1 MDNPPEQNDHNAEG
15 NDHRSNLGEEIG
27 SWPSPVSATLSGPN
41 TLTYE
46 QLEQIFG
53 YLSTFFRSARVQH
66 GPPLRDLE
74 SGLRESLS
82 PAPGIQSADV
92 GIQTDLNDQNSASES
107 DESEGSEGNEEAEEN
122 EGSERNHEEI
132 DETAT
137 EAREDHSGE
146 QPVNYFD
153 KLLNERREVELEYL
167 RKKGLFIIYT
177 QLILRILRGRWSNFP
192 RAAAIQRHLFRQS
205 SKNSTSI

>member
-1 MDNPPEQNDHNAEG
+1 MDNPQEQDARNAEG
-15 NDHRSNLGEEIG
+15 DDHRSNLGEEIG
-27 SWPSPVSATLSGPN
+27 SWPSPVNATLSGPN
-41 TLTYE
+41 TLTSE

-53 YLSTFFRSARVQH
+53 YLSNFFRSARAQH
-66 GPPLRDLE
+66 GLPLPLHDLE

-82 PAPGIQSADV
+82 PASEMRSADV

-107 DESEGSEGNEEAEEN
+107 EDSGGSERNEEAEED
-122 EGSERNHEEI
+122 EGSDGNQDSEEI

-137 EAREDHSGE
+137 EAKEGHSGE
-146 QPVNYFD
+146 EPVNYFD

-177 QLILRILRGRWSNFP
+177 ELIIRIFLRRWSNFSR
-192 RAAAIQRHLFRQS
+192 RATI
-205 SKNSTSI
+205 